1 MKLKM
6 IAAVVGTLVAA
17 NVYAQE
23 TYNVEAGVQYG
34 NFSDDDSTKQKLT
47 SVGGTY
53 YFKPIVIDQSQPFME
68 LDFLQKASGIS
79 VRSASLKY
87 EDSTFASTSTS
98 PLELSGNFYVDNFAF
113 GASTSSWGST
123 NFTTKA
129 NAARYVGIKS
139 TTNGFNVGYF
149 VTPTTLVSYFNDK
162 QTATYSP
169 SAGIAAIK
177 DLNTTTNGVK
187 SHTVMSLGGTESLV
201 IDLAYKQIKQE
212 QTVSEKN
219 TEYAAKVRYY
229 PEAKYFVEGGY
240 MSNSGDNA
248 GDKGKTMLLGAGYS
262 FTPRFAVLLST
273 EKFSGD
279 VSAEKSSSTSTTLTA
294 GYRF

>member
-6 IAAVVGTLVAA
+6 IAAVVSTLAITNA
-17 NVYAQE
+17 YAQE
-23 TYNVEAGVQYG
+23 TYNVEAGFQYG
-34 NFSDDDSTKQKLT
+34 KFSNDDGTKQKVT

-53 YFKPIVIDQSQPFME
+53 YLKPVAINQSQPFME

-79 VRSASLKY
+79 VLYATLGY
-87 EDSTFASTSTS
+87 EDKTFASTNAN
-98 PLELSGNFYVDNFAF
+98 PLEVSGNFYVDNFAF

-139 TTNGFNVGYF
+139 TDTGFNVGYF
-149 VTPTTLVSYFNDK
+149 VTPTTLVSYVSSK
-162 QTATYSP
+162 GTATYSP
-169 SAGIAAIK
+169 SAGISAIN

-201 IDLAYKQIKQE
+201 VDLAYSQIKQE
-212 QTVSEKN
+212 QTASKKN

-240 MSNSGDNA
+240 TSNSGDNA
-248 GDKGKTMLLGAGYS
+248 GAKGKTMLLGAGYS

-279 VSAEKSSSTSTTLTA
+279 MSAEKSSSSTTTLSA

>member
-6 IAAVVGTLVAA
+6 IAAVVGTLVIA
-17 NVYAQE
+17 NAYAQE

-34 NFSDDDSTKQKLT
+34 KFSDDDGGSQKLT
-47 SVGGTY
+47 AVGGTY
-53 YFKPIVIDQSQPFME
+53 YLKPIVIDQSQPFAE

-79 VRSASLKY
+79 VSYGTNKY
-87 EDSTFASTSTS
+87 EDKTFVGTNINR
-98 PLELSGNFYVDNFAF
+98 PEVSGNFYVDNFVI

-149 VTPTTLVSYFNDK
+149 VTPTTLVSYINSK
-162 QTATYSP
+162 ETATYSP
-169 SAGIAAIK
+169 SAGLAAIK
-177 DLNTTTNGVK
+177 DYNNTTNGVK
-187 SHTVMSLGGTESLV
+187 SHTVMSLGGTEFLV
-201 IDLAYKQIKQE
+201 VDLSYEQIKKE
-212 QTVSEKN
+212 QTASEKN
-219 TEYAAKVRYY
+219 TEYGAKVRYY

-240 MSNSGDNA
+240 TSNSGDNA

-262 FTPRFAVLLST
+262 FTPRFAVMLST

-279 VSAEKSSSTSTTLTA
+279 VSAEKSSSTSTMLKA

>member
-6 IAAVVGTLVAA
+6 IAAVVGTLAIA

-23 TYNVEAGVQYG
+23 TYNVEAGFQYAK
-34 NFSDDDSTKQKLT
+34 FSDDDSTKQTLT
-47 SVGGTY
+47 AVGGTY
-53 YFKPIVIDQSQPFME
+53 YLKPIIIDRSQPFME

-149 VTPTTLVSYFNDK
+149 VTPTTLVSYINSK
-162 QTATYSP
+162 ETATYAP
-169 SAGIAAIK
+169 SAGLAAIK
-177 DLNTTTNGVK
+177 DYDKTTNGVK
-187 SHTVMSLGGTESLV
+187 SHTVTSLGGTEFLV
-201 IDLAYKQIKQE
+201 VDLTYSQIKKE
-212 QTVSEKN
+212 QTASEKN
-219 TEYAAKVRYY
+219 TEYGAKVRYY
-229 PEAKYFVEGGY
+229 PEAKYFFEGGY
-240 MSNSGDNA
+240 TSNSGDNA

-262 FTPRFAVLLST
+262 FTPRFAVMLST

-279 VSAEKSSSTSTTLTA
+279 VSAEKSSSTSTMLTA